1 MGARTCATRPVEVY
15 SREGRWTIRLTV
27 CWLCVGL
34 AFATTQSACGKAA
47 HTAKASTH
55 HDPAVVGTE
64 PPQSQRVVIAPAAT
78 HQVIVKVGHRTITRG
93 YLEQWTPLE
102 VLFAS
107 RYKDSST
114 VPMGLV
120 PDPPSYRNC
129 IAYLAATSSST
140 QEAGKPSQTQLRGR
154 CEHEHETQVL
164 FTLSH
169 LIKYSWVYEEAAKMG
184 VKAGPADVR
193 RLIAASGVKP
203 AVLEALGV
211 PPSYQGFVAGA
222 EALDAKIFT
231 VLPLYRRKL
240 REQREGHRETL
251 QVAMAIDRQFE
262 RYYSGL
268 LSRWAPKT
276 HCAPE
281 YIVWGCSEYSAEAT
295 SPL

>member
-1 MGARTCATRPVEVY
+1 VGWSTFPRTV
-15 SREGRWTIRLTV
+15 G
-27 CWLCVGL
+27 WLCVGL
-34 AFATTQSACGKAA
+34 ALAATQSACGTAA
-47 HTAKASTH
+47 HSAKTSARY
-55 HDPAVVGTE
+55 DAAAVGIE
-64 PPQSQRVVIAPAAT
+64 PPQSQKVVIDPAAT
-78 HQVIVKVGHRTITRG
+78 HQVIVRVGHRTITRG

-107 RYKDSST
+107 RYKDSSS
-114 VPMGLV
+114 VPAGLV

-129 IAYLAATSSST
+129 IAYLAATTAST
-140 QEAGKPSQTQLRGR
+140 QAAGKPGQTQLRGQ

-169 LIKYSWVYEEAAKMG
+169 LIKYSWIYEEAAKMG
-184 VKAGPADVR
+184 VKAGPADVA
-193 RLIAASGVKP
+193 RLIAASHVKP

-211 PPSYQGFVAGA
+211 PPSYQGLVAGA

-240 REQREGHRETL
+240 REQRPGHRETMH
-251 QVAMAIDRQFE
+251 VAIEIDKQFE
-262 RYYSGL
+262 RFYSGL
-268 LSRWAPKT
+268 LARWAPKT

-281 YIVWGCSEYSAEAT
+281 YVVWGCSEYSAEAT